1 MDWLY
6 FSCSNA
12 VFAFNLMA
20 STAEGK
26 DLVQYFVLQ
35 QNNMYITFRKY
46 RQIDIMLYFIYMKYD
61 SDICTVSGVYKLV
74 LLYFS
79 SQHNLHNEL
88 KNNQK
93 SV

>member
-46 RQIDIMLYFIYMKYD
+46 RQIDIMLYGTLFI
-61 SDICTVSGVYKLV
+61 
-74 LLYFS
+74 
-79 SQHNLHNEL
+79 
-88 KNNQK
+88 
-93 SV
+93 